1 MRSRPFLL
9 FVFALAACDAPPVDW
24 GDPVAASGESSGR
37 LTVDSS
43 AHVQFVRD
51 SATAPLLNFPGVC
64 PASVRTAGDSNR
76 LRAVWWSLRPDS
88 SAALLMAASSD
99 SGKTWGAPV
108 KVDTADTGVH
118 ACARPAPAIAAVG
131 DDLHIAYSMT
141 ASEGTGVFF
150 AHFLSSMV
158 HSPVAVI
165 YGDRIVPTA
174 IAAEGNRV
182 AVAYEQP
189 NGARHQI
196 GVALSSSQGHI
207 FEVHTTAS
215 RDIDDATNP
224 GVAVAGNTIAV
235 SWMSPRPGDTTSAR
249 VVRVGH
255 IR

>member
-9 FVFALAACDAPPVDW
+9 LTLALAACDAPPVDW
-24 GDPVAASGESSGR
+24 ADPVGVSDASSGR
-37 LTVDSS
+37 VTIDSS
-43 AHVQFVRD
+43 AHVQFVHD
-51 SATAPLLNFPGVC
+51 SSTPPVLAVPGVC
-64 PASVRTAGDSNR
+64 PASVRIAGASNR
-76 LRAVWWSLRPDS
+76 LRAVWWGLRPDS
-88 SAALLMAASSD
+88 GAVLYVAASTD

-118 ACARPAPAIAAVG
+118 ACERPAPTIAAVG

-141 ASEGTGVFF
+141 AAEGTGVFF
-150 AHFLSSMV
+150 AHFLGSMV

-174 IAAEGNRV
+174 IAAEGDRV

-196 GVALSSSQGHI
+196 GLALSSSQGHI

-215 RDIDDATNP
+215 RDIDDATSP
-224 GVAVAGNTIAV
+224 DVAIAGNAIAV
-235 SWMSPRPGDTTSAR
+235 SWLSPRPGDTTSTR